1 MRGITS
7 SALTACTRRLP
18 TLCLG
23 ASTAAAMV
31 VLTAP
36 PASAAHPGHA
46 DSSSALAAALAD
58 AVTMVADAAQPDVVV
73 VDPSR
78 WQTVANIAAA
88 SLRNAEANGSLA
100 DAFEAQHLLAGCLS
114 GFAAGSAAAEVLG
127 ACADEL
133 GAVDGG
139 IAPRLLAALELGDVS
154 ESSGPGIFDH
164 TDPAE
169 AAAAPD
175 SALAEATV
183 PNPDE
188 EQTAGTGAETGEAEA
203 DADPQSE
210 HPGPEGAED
219 IEAPS
224 PEADTGGDADGSHTH
239 DGADAEGAADDAT
252 GDETGAVTGADETGA
267 DETEDGAAAPQQPRT
282 WNRPGTKEFV
292 APSAGTVTSTM
303 GDGRGHEGIDIA
315 NTLGAPIV
323 AVADGEVIDAG
334 PAQGFGLWVRIRHD
348 DGTITTYGHNN
359 DNLVEVGERV
369 KAGQQIATV
378 GNRGNSTG
386 PHLHFEIED
395 PDGEIVDPV
404 KWLAKRGASIVGLD

>member
-7 SALTACTRRLP
+7 TTLTACTRRLP

-36 PASAAHPGHA
+36 PASAVHPGHA

-78 WQTVANIAAA
+78 WQTVANIAAV

-100 DAFEAQHLLAGCLS
+100 DTFEAQHLLAGCLS

-133 GAVDGG
+133 AAVDGG
-139 IAPRLLAALELGDVS
+139 IAPRLLAALDLDDVS
-154 ESSGPGIFDH
+154 ESSGPGTFDH
-164 TDPAE
+164 ATDPAE

-175 SALAEATV
+175 SELAEATA
-183 PNPDE
+183 PNPDA

-203 DADPQSE
+203 DPQSE
-210 HPGPEGAED
+210 HPDP
-219 IEAPS
+219 EAPS
-224 PEADTGGDADGSHTH
+224 PEADTGGDADGSHAH
-239 DGADAEGAADDAT
+239 DGTDTEGTADDAT
-252 GDETGAVTGADETGA
+252 GDETGADETGADETGADETGA
-267 DETEDGAAAPQQPRT
+267 DETEDGATAPQQPRT

-292 APSAGTVTSTM
+292 APSAGTITATM

-395 PDGEIVDPV
+395 PDGEIMDPV